1 MKIDKICVFYR
12 PDSGLFQCIFHN
24 QPFLIESPYYHPTNS
39 QQIKKD
45 HNLQNGKKLEFGKDV
60 KEINAPQN
68 MYSEITVWSVTHNCL
83 HFTLW
88 VTRSLI
94 IINEALFL
102 TVSNSLIV
110 KYALY
115 IPISGLQNTQNSIT
129 IKKLCFNCTPHA
141 WNSFFIKLT
150 FSSVSLSFSAAIL
163 LFWHISR
170 HLAFLWS
177 TPFLYFC
184 EPPEIFPRGAR
195 SRTCTHNFGS

>member
-1 MKIDKICVFYR
+1 
-12 PDSGLFQCIFHN
+12 
-24 QPFLIESPYYHPTNS
+24 
-39 QQIKKD
+39 
-45 HNLQNGKKLEFGKDV
+45 
-60 KEINAPQN
+60 

-94 IINEALFL
+94 IIKKALFL

-170 HLAFLWS
+170 HLAQS
-177 TPFLYFC
+177 EASVC
-184 EPPEIFPRGAR
+184 SQMSEKVR
-195 SRTCTHNFGS
+195 SRKWSFLLSRCRQNFAIRLIFEFICLSPNIFRRDGYYVQIQNYILCEFFLFLLIVTCNIIRNL

>member
-1 MKIDKICVFYR
+1 MYFTDQIQGYFNAFFIINHFSSKVPITI
-12 PDSGLFQCIFHN
+12 LQTHN
-24 QPFLIESPYYHPTNS
+24 RL
-39 QQIKKD
+39 KKD

-68 MYSEITVWSVTHNCL
+68 MYSEITVWSVIHNCL

-141 WNSFFIKLT
+141 RNSFFIKLT
-150 FSSVSLSFSAAIL
+150 FPNVSLSFSAAIL

-170 HLAFLWS
+170 HLAQS
-177 TPFLYFC
+177 EASVC
-184 EPPEIFPRGAR
+184 
-195 SRTCTHNFGS
+195 S